1 MKILQIWLNDTPP
14 NSKRMG
20 CIKNILSLAKKRD
33 IEVLF
38 ISDVKISRST
48 VIKYISAKEYI
59 KSMCEDKQLSFCVDE
74 IRKRRLAENI
84 KNVLLSDIIRFHFL
98 INNNDILYLD
108 TDIKLRDIPQTIP
121 EYTYLSK
128 DGTFINYDIMYNGN
142 KDVLKKILN
151 VAIMKFTYQTS
162 VKKFR
167 PIYSWMMWTLNSNL
181 VDMKEVR
188 YFTPEQV
195 YHFNIEK

>member
-1 MKILQIWLNDTPP
+1 
-14 NSKRMG
+14 MG

-33 IEVLF
+33 MEVLF

-128 DGTFINYDIMYNGN
+128 DGTFINHDIMYNGN

-151 VAIMKFTYQTS
+151 VAIMKSTYQTS